1 MIEDGDLVKRLL
13 LTAETNELRYCF
25 SSADSVVTIAVAIE
39 LDSSVIFT
47 GAMLLTCSPC
57 DANYY

>member
-25 SSADSVVTIAVAIE
+25 SSADLVVTIAVAME

-47 GAMLLTCSPC
+47 GFMLLTCSPC
-57 DANYY
+57 DANCY